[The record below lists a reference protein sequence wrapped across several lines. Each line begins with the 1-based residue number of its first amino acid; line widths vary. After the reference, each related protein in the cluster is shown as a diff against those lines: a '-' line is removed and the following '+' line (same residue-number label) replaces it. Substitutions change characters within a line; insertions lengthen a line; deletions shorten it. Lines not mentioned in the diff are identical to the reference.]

1 MITSIKINNNFHG
14 RFIIQI
20 SNNKINNIKVV
31 QKYNI
36 KHFIK
41 INNLYNQYIP
51 INSTNM

>member
-1 MITSIKINNNFHG
+1 MIISIKINNNFHG

-20 SNNKINNIKVV
+20 SNNKTNNIQIV
-31 QKYNI
+31 QQCNI

-51 INSTNM
+51 INITNM